1 VPLSR
6 RMLAALLLT
15 GASTTLGGQA
25 TATSWDSVA
34 STLKAPATVTD
45 GYQRMMGDIVVLK
58 SELKRVLAEFSHQ
71 CIDVAAIHNL
81 LRGLRAAADAG
92 RSR

>member
-1 VPLSR
+1 MPLSR

-34 STLKAPATVTD
+34 SALKAPTD
-45 GYQRMMGDIVVLK
+45 GYQRMMGDIVVLG
-58 SELKRVLAEFSHQ
+58 SELKRVLAEFSRQ
-71 CIDVAAIHNL
+71 GIDVAAIHNL
-81 LRGLRAAADAG
+81 LCGLRAAADAG